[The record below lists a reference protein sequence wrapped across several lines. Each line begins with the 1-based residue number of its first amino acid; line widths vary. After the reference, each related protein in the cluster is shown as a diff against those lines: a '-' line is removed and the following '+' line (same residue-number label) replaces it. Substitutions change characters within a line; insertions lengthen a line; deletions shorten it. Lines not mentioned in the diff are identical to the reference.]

1 MAALGG
7 VIALVKGHHHPDEER
22 GNATPWLAA
31 TVPVPTHIHIHIHI
45 HIHTYIHVRAACT
58 RVS

>member
-7 VIALVKGHHHPDEER
+7 VITLVKGHHHPDEER

-31 TVPVPTHIHIHIHI
+31 TVPVPTHIHIHIH
-45 HIHTYIHVRAACT
+45 VRAACT